1 MATLCWQQSAIV
13 ASQDSPRSCIC
24 ARKELTSLLL
34 GAGNG
39 HTEAAGKRERGRAMG
54 RPVLAAAPPAG
65 GAEEEGGGASTAPL
79 SAVVSNAVRR
89 WFIDAH
95 KEAIRGDVVRS
106 SNPPQSPGQTDASS
120 EHWAARLAPQTC
132 SAVTYG
138 TCACSCSEHAFTCRA
153 AQPAT

>member
-1 MATLCWQQSAIV
+1 
-13 ASQDSPRSCIC
+13 
-24 ARKELTSLLL
+24 
-34 GAGNG
+34 
-39 HTEAAGKRERGRAMG
+39 MG
-54 RPVLAAAPPAG
+54 RPALAAAPPAG

-106 SNPPQSPGQTDASS
+106 LNQRQSPGRMDASS

-132 SAVTYG
+132 SAVKYG
-138 TCACSCSEHAFTCRA
+138 TGACSYLGHTFTCRA